1 MSPRGA
7 ESRTGAARRRAS
19 APVFAALGDETRLRL
34 VARLGT
40 EGPLSI
46 ARLTLGTEVTRQAV
60 TKHLHVLAD
69 AGLAR
74 GTRQGRER
82 LWQLDPAPLEEARR
96 YLDLVSEQWDAAL
109 ARLKATVER
118 DGASASRTPDAGVVG
133 QVVAEHDR
141 ARAK

>member
-1 MSPRGA
+1 MS
-7 ESRTGAARRRAS
+7 ARRAEARDRAVRVQAS

-46 ARLTLGTEVTRQAV
+46 ARLTTGTDVSRQAV

-74 GTRQGRER
+74 GTRRGRER
-82 LWQLDPAPLEEARR
+82 RWQLAPEPLEEARR
-96 YLDLVSEQWDAAL
+96 CLDLISQQWDEAL
-109 ARLKATVER
+109 ARLKAAVER
-118 DGASASRTPDAGVVG
+118 
-133 QVVAEHDR
+133 
-141 ARAK
+141 

>member
-1 MSPRGA
+1 MSARGA
-7 ESRTGAARRRAS
+7 EARTGAARRRAS
-19 APVFAALGDETRLRL
+19 APVFAALGDETRLHL

-46 ARLTLGTEVTRQAV
+46 ARLTSGTEVTRQAV

-82 LWQLDPAPLEEARR
+82 LWELDPAPLGEARR

-109 ARLKATVER
+109 ARLKAAVE
-118 DGASASRTPDAGVVG
+118 D
-133 QVVAEHDR
+133 
-141 ARAK
+141 